1 MTAPPRTEPAL
12 TLRLVTSEAGFA
24 ALRAD
29 WNRLVERVGGPVFL
43 RHEWFGAA
51 WAWQRT
57 DAASLWIAC
66 AYAGDRLVGV
76 LPLMRPP
83 TSHSGTRLL
92 QFLSVP
98 DAQWCDVLIEPELG
112 STVARSLVSQ
122 LLLHSASWD
131 VLRLD
136 RLALRSQATRWFAP
150 ALAEQGL
157 AARVDTVDCNL
168 FVDLKSSWPDY
179 HASLSRSIKKTR
191 NLAANRLARL
201 GTASVQWVTAESVG
215 AHEVGRYVDE
225 VVAISARSWKHV
237 TGNSLDRPGPQAFI
251 RALTETAFA
260 QNWLS
265 VWFLR
270 IDNVAVAMEYQLHC
284 DGHIHAMRADFD
296 DHFKSISPGTYLNF
310 KMLEALF
317 GGSHSRYYMGPGNN
331 PYKSRWSEAGEPVQ
345 ALISYSPTMRG
356 RAGAL
361 WSEVKPRL
369 KTWRDRLT
377 P

>member
-1 MTAPPRTEPAL
+1 MTAPSRTEPAL

>member
-1 MTAPPRTEPAL
+1 MTAPSRTEPAL

-112 STVARSLVSQ
+112 STVAQPLVSQ

>member
-112 STVARSLVSQ
+112 STVAQSLVSQ

-136 RLALRSQATRWFAP
+136 RLALRSQAARWFAP

-296 DHFKSISPGTYLNF
+296 DHLRASRPARTSISRCSKRSSAAAT
-310 KMLEALF
+310 AATTWA
-317 GGSHSRYYMGPGNN
+317 R
-331 PYKSRWSEAGEPVQ
+331 ATT
-345 ALISYSPTMRG
+345 PTRA
-356 RAGAL
+356 AGAKRA
-361 WSEVKPRL
+361 SRC
-369 KTWRDRLT
+369 RR
-377 P
+377 

>member
-136 RLALRSQATRWFAP
+136 RLALRSQAARWFAP

-284 DGHIHAMRADFD
+284 DDHIHAMRADFD
-296 DHFKSISPGTYLNF
+296 DHFKNISPGTYLNF

-317 GGSHSRYYMGPGNN
+317 GGSHSRYYMGSGNN